1 MDMSIVD
8 ALMLMCLVLAEQRA
22 ACMAQALAAAGFESL
37 ADLGCAEDWWR
48 STDTSNMEFHESGIV
63 SCLVTAVTE
72 GTLPKATHK
81 KRQAPEQTD
90 LESVIQVVS
99 SKAPRTV
106 CPCGPAARARELA
119 CEFSTFDPARR
130 VSAPL
135 WGACRDRFPASK
147 ADFGVGSRFAPT
159 R

>member
-1 MDMSIVD
+1 
-8 ALMLMCLVLAEQRA
+8 
-22 ACMAQALAAAGFESL
+22 MAQALAAAGFESL
-37 ADLGCAEDWWR
+37 GDLGCAEDWWR
-48 STDTSNMEFHESGIV
+48 STDTSNMEFQESGIV
-63 SCLVTAVTE
+63 SCLLTAVTE

-119 CEFSTFDPARR
+119 CEFSTFDEAAQWASEARISAIVGSVRIASQRQKWISVLVR
-130 VSAPL
+130 VSHQHAE
-135 WGACRDRFPASK
+135 A
-147 ADFGVGSRFAPT
+147 
-159 R
+159 